1 MHNKTYAIDELL
13 LLADSGSTKTDWC
26 VVKNGTQLL
35 RCSTQGLN
43 PFHQDFPV
51 MEKIINEELLP
62 QIGGFVEQISTI
74 RFYGAGCRPQTASR
88 IVTLLNRFFPKSCEN
103 ITVAS
108 DIDAAAIAVCGN
120 KEGIACILG
129 TGSNSCLWNGIK
141 VVANMPPLGYI
152 LGDEGSG
159 AVLGRLFLNALFKG
173 GLSDDLRKEF
183 LSVSGQTLEDI
194 IRRTYREPLPNRYL
208 ASFSP
213 FIKEHIDCPGVR
225 SIVVNNFKDFFD
237 KSVCRYE
244 RSGLSIGA
252 VGSIAFYFREELEEA
267 ASLCGLR
274 INNVVKTPMEGM
286 LLQLNNNK

>member
-1 MHNKTYAIDELL
+1 MHNRTYMTDELL

-26 VVKNGTQLL
+26 IVENDKQLL
-35 RCSTQGLN
+35 RCYTQGIN
-43 PFHQDFPV
+43 PFHQNFSV
-51 MEKIINEELLP
+51 MEKIITDEFLP
-62 QIGGFVEQISTI
+62 QIGILVSRISKI
-74 RFYGAGCRPQTASR
+74 RFYGAGCRPQAAENL
-88 IVTLLNRFFPKSCEN
+88 VLLLNRFFPKACGS

-120 KEGIACILG
+120 QEGIACILG
-129 TGSNSCLWNGIK
+129 TGSNSCLWNGTK
-141 VVANMPPLGYI
+141 VVANIPPMGYV

-173 GLSDDLRKEF
+173 SLSKDLRNEF

-213 FIKEHIDCPGVR
+213 FIKEHVECPGVR
-225 SIVVNNFKDFFD
+225 SLVVDNFKDFFN
-237 KSVCRYE
+237 KNVCRYE
-244 RSGLSIGA
+244 RLDLPLGA

-267 ASLCGLR
+267 AAMCKLR
-274 INNVVKTPMEGM
+274 IRNVVKTPMEGM
-286 LLQLNNNK
+286 LLHL